1 MKKILKFLLSSSN
14 WIDWLF
20 SETKDGIASRGGKCH
35 GPRAD
40 WAARVIVAH
49 SYCSAAAQDL

>member
-20 SETKDGIASRGGKCH
+20 SETKDGIASRGGKSIE
-35 GPRAD
+35 RND
-40 WAARVIVAH
+40 TL
-49 SYCSAAAQDL
+49 S